1 MRDLSGCRGDRLDG
15 HRCRDLFSRK
25 VVGWATRE
33 GNDTALALSA
43 LNMAVTRRQPKP
55 GLVHHTDSGATY
67 TSADHRVRL
76 TARDV
81 TPSMSRRGNCYDN
94 AVSESFF
101 GTL

>member
-1 MRDLSGCRGDRLDG
+1 
-15 HRCRDLFSRK
+15 
-25 VVGWATRE
+25 
-33 GNDTALALSA
+33 
-43 LNMAVTRRQPKP
+43 MAVTRRQPKP

-81 TPSMSRRGNCYDN
+81 TPSMSRRGGCYDY

-101 GTL
+101 GTLQTELGEQFESHRDAHHQLFEYIEVIYNGARRHFALG